1 MKRLFAIHSI
11 ILLGLASF
19 IGCESNQAGTAAPSS
34 GNITAGQ
41 PTAPVPAEEPKVVV
55 ISDLEVKDRLDRNVR
70 LEQPA
75 VRIVSLTPAKT
86 ELLFALGLG
95 EEVVGVTRNCNFPE
109 EASKRTKVGGGT
121 LESTSAET
129 ILSLKPDLVICKWD
143 SHQPLIASLERLNIP
158 ACALGAETLDELY
171 QETRLIAALT
181 DRRQQAEELI
191 QTMQA
196 KHQRLTEMVEQ
207 AKPEKPIRVFYEVWD
222 DPLMTAAPNSFI
234 GDVLSM
240 AGLDNIL
247 TETQVRYPKISSETV
262 IAGDPELIL
271 APTSH
276 FEAIELDSFNERPG
290 WSVVTAVKN
299 ERIHLVS
306 GDQISRCGPRLLD
319 ALEEIILIAY
329 PELSNGRDGSAA
341 AAEAAE

>member
-1 MKRLFAIHSI
+1 MKRSRVCNWIVVV
-11 ILLGLASF
+11 LLAVFS
-19 IGCESNQAGTAAPSS
+19 GCGADPAGSPGSSS
-34 GNITAGQ
+34 GNSTAAQ
-41 PTAPVPAEEPKVVV
+41 QDAAVATEEPKVVV
-55 ISDLEVKDRLDRNVR
+55 INDLEVRDRLDRVVR
-70 LEQPA
+70 LDQPA

-95 EEVVGVTRNCNFPE
+95 DKVVGVTRNCNYPE
-109 EASKRTKVGGGT
+109 QASRRTKVGGGT
-121 LESTSAET
+121 LESTSVET

-143 SHQPLIASLERLNIP
+143 SHQPMIASLERLKIP
-158 ACALGAETLDELY
+158 ACALGAETLDQLF
-171 QETRLIAALT
+171 QEARLIGALT
-181 DRRQQAEELI
+181 DRRQQADELV

-196 KHQRLTEMVEQ
+196 KHQRLTKLVQQ

-240 AGLDNIL
+240 AGLENIL

-262 IAGDPELIL
+262 IAGDPQLIL

-276 FEAIELDSFNERPG
+276 FEAIELDSFAARPG
-290 WSVVTAVKN
+290 WSVITAVKN

-306 GDQISRCGPRLLD
+306 GDQISRCGPRILD
-319 ALEEIILIAY
+319 ALEEIVLIAY
-329 PELSNGRDGSAA
+329 PELDAAGEETAA
-341 AAEAAE
+341 ALEANE

>member
-1 MKRLFAIHSI
+1 MKRSRVCNWIVVV
-11 ILLGLASF
+11 LLAVFSGCGADPAGSPDSF
-19 IGCESNQAGTAAPSS
+19 SGNSTAAQQDAAVA
-34 GNITAGQ
+34 T
-41 PTAPVPAEEPKVVV
+41 EEPKVVV
-55 ISDLEVKDRLDRNVR
+55 INDLEVRDRLDRVVR
-70 LEQPA
+70 LDQAA

-95 EEVVGVTRNCNFPE
+95 DKVVGVTRNCNYPE
-109 EASKRTKVGGGT
+109 QASRRTKVGGGT
-121 LESTSAET
+121 LESTSVET

-143 SHQPLIASLERLNIP
+143 SHQPLIASLERLKIP
-158 ACALGAETLDELY
+158 ACALGAETLDQLF
-171 QETRLIAALT
+171 QEARLIGALT
-181 DRRQQAEELI
+181 DRRQQADELV

-196 KHQRLTEMVEQ
+196 KHQRLTKLVQQ

-240 AGLDNIL
+240 AGLENIL

-262 IAGDPELIL
+262 IAGDPQLIL

-276 FEAIELDSFNERPG
+276 FEAIELDSFAERPG
-290 WSVVTAVKN
+290 WSVITAVKN

-306 GDQISRCGPRLLD
+306 GDQISRCGPRILD
-319 ALEEIILIAY
+319 ALEEIVLIAY
-329 PELSNGRDGSAA
+329 PELDAAGEETAA
-341 AAEAAE
+341 ALEANE